1 MDDCSS
7 GIKLISLYL
16 DGELDMKGSALVQ
29 AHIRDCAPC
38 REAFAAEQEFL
49 ELVRACAR
57 PSRNERGGKG
67 GDNTPCVP
75 P

>member
-7 GIKLISLYL
+7 SIKLISPYL
-16 DGELDMKGSALVQ
+16 DGALDTTGSALVQ

-49 ELVRACAR
+49 ELVRVCAR
-57 PSRNERGGKG
+57 SSRNEHGGKRG
-67 GDNTPCVP
+67 
-75 P
+75 

>member
-57 PSRNERGGKG
+57 PSRSERGGTG

>member
-49 ELVRACAR
+49 ELVRACVR